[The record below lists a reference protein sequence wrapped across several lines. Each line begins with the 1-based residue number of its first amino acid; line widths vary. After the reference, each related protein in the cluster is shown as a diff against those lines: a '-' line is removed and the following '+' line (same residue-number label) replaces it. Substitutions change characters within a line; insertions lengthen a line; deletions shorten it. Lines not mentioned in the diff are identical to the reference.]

1 MIDDLGFEI
10 SAKVDQALTAIG
22 ELNYQL
28 SKLGDVV
35 AGVTKT
41 VASSQFGQAIKGQV
55 DQVADGF
62 QKMKDA
68 KAAADAAVS
77 KAKANPATYEQ
88 VKERQEQ
95 INNAFMR
102 AKSEVTNLK
111 AQMSQLMIEYRKVS
125 IEQGITSD
133 SAQSVASEYNALGVQ
148 LDAATKKLD
157 RLKQL
162 KRAAK
167 GAIKDTE
174 SSLGGDNVGMF
185 GGLSAAEESM
195 RAAEKLAAAEYQR
208 SLASQTAT
216 QSTNQAATAL
226 RFFSRSAND
235 ATGAVKKNDTFFA
248 QLSRSIKN
256 ITFYRLV
263 RGAIKEIMNAAIQA
277 TQAMAIWSQQFDTGA
292 TGSLASFNDNVSSI
306 ASNMLFMRNAIMAAV
321 EPIISLLTPAFNML
335 ASAIANAFNMLSQ
348 FLSALTGR
356 SFYNKA
362 IKNNVNYAN
371 SLKQGSKAQ
380 KAFLAGFDELE
391 VVQSQSGGSGAG
403 STMGIDPGSMWSQEQ
418 VTPDMEAIVSPLKK
432 AWQDALD
439 NMKSIWDAH
448 KDSLFASAQELFSAI
463 GNLMT
468 TIDISILENFFGEG
482 RVGAQ
487 MFADALWFLDN
498 AMQLLASIINNI
510 LAPAAD
516 GFIQGFSDSLG
527 VIWGIAEDIFGPI
540 LEKIFTLTDY
550 LNKNSDAVQSISQ
563 KIGYVI
569 GVIVPI
575 VGTIELISGAVQVVA
590 GVIGAVIPVISAVV
604 GAIKLVGAA
613 VALVGGPLNM
623 LILVVGAVA
632 LAFIALYKHSET
644 FRNFVNDV
652 GAKIKELVNG
662 FTDAAGAMIS
672 GFIKGIADGIPN
684 AIKEI
689 KQWAK
694 DTINNFKEVL
704 GIHSPSTVFAGFGN
718 NIVQGLV
725 NGIRAF
731 FGKITEV
738 VGDIKEKCDLSKLAK
753 DALQWGKD
761 MIQGFADGITRAKDA
776 VGNAIHTIADKIT
789 GLLHFSRPDE
799 GPLRNYE
806 QWMPDFM
813 RGLANGIDD
822 NSNLVY
828 AATGRLAAGM
838 QSALSVPTLG
848 IGNVNGSVSLDAS
861 SVGEAQMNANQ
872 AMADVFWQGCM
883 AVVQAINNKD
893 MSVSIGDD
901 TIGRAASRYERKQ
914 SVINGGA
921 Y

>member
-1 MIDDLGFEI
+1 MADELGFEI
-10 SAKVDQALTAIG
+10 SAKVDQALTALG
-22 ELNYQL
+22 QLNYQF
-28 SKLGDVV
+28 SKLGDTVSS
-35 AGVTKT
+35 VTKT
-41 VASSQFGQAIKGQV
+41 IASSQFGQAIKGQV

-77 KAKANPATYEQ
+77 KAEANPATYEQ
-88 VKERQEQ
+88 VKERQQQ
-95 INNAFMR
+95 INDAFR
-102 AKSEVTNLK
+102 QAKSEVTNLK
-111 AQMSQLMIEYRKVS
+111 AQMTQLMIEYRNVS
-125 IEQGITSD
+125 AAEGVTSEN
-133 SAQSVASEYNALGVQ
+133 AQATARAYNALGVQ
-148 LDAATKKLD
+148 LDAASAKL
-157 RLKQL
+157 RHLKDLQ
-162 KRAAK
+162 RAAK
-167 GAIKDTE
+167 GAVKDNE
-174 SSLGGDNVGMF
+174 SVLGGDNVGMF

-195 RAAEKLAAAEYQR
+195 RAAEQLAAAEYQR
-208 SLASQTAT
+208 SAASQTAT
-216 QSTNQAATAL
+216 QSTNQASFAL

-263 RGAIKEIMNAAIQA
+263 RGAIKSIMKAAIQA
-277 TQAMAIWSQQFDTGA
+277 TQAMAIWSQQFDIGA

-371 SLKQGSKAQ
+371 SLKSGNKAQ

-391 VVQSQSGGSGAG
+391 VVQSKSGGSGAG
-403 STMGIDPGSMWSQEQ
+403 STMGIDPSSMWSQEQ

-448 KDSLFASAQELFSAI
+448 KDSLFASSQELFSAI
-463 GNLMT
+463 WNLMT

-550 LNKNSDAVQSISQ
+550 LNQNSDAVQSISQ

-575 VGTIELISGAVQVVA
+575 VGTIALISGAVQVVA

-613 VALVGGPLNM
+613 VAIVGGPLNM

-644 FRNFVNDV
+644 FRNFVNGV
-652 GAKIKELVNG
+652 GEGIREMVDG
-662 FTDAAGAMIS
+662 FVEAAGAIID
-672 GFIKGIADGIPN
+672 GFIKGIVEGVPR

-689 KQWAK
+689 VEWAK
-694 DTINNFKEVL
+694 EIPKRFKEQE
-704 GIHSPSTVFAGFGN
+704 GIHSPSTVFAEIGN
-718 NIVQGLV
+718 MLVLGLV

-738 VGDIKEKCDLSKLAK
+738 IGDIKEKCDLSKLAK

-761 MIQGFADGITRAKDA
+761 MIQGFADGISRAKDA

-789 GLLHFSRPDE
+789 ALLHFSRPDE

-848 IGNVNGSVSLDAS
+848 IGNVNGSMTIDAS

-883 AVVQAINNKD
+883 AVVQAINSKD

-901 TIGRAASRYERKQ
+901 IIGRAASRYERKQ

-921 Y
+921 F

>member
-1 MIDDLGFEI
+1 MADELGFEI
-10 SAKVDQALTAIG
+10 SAKVDQALTG
-22 ELNYQL
+22 LGQLNYQF
-28 SKLGDVV
+28 SKLGDTV
-35 AGVTKT
+35 ASVTKAI
-41 VASSQFGQAIKGQV
+41 ASSQFGQAIEGQV

-77 KAKANPATYEQ
+77 KAEANPATYEQ
-88 VKERQEQ
+88 VKERQQQ
-95 INNAFMR
+95 INDAFR
-102 AKSEVTNLK
+102 QAKSEVKNLK
-111 AQMSQLMIEYRKVS
+111 AQMTQLMIEYRNVS
-125 IEQGITSD
+125 AAEGVTSEN
-133 SAQSVASEYNALGVQ
+133 AQATARAYNAIGVQ
-148 LDAATKKLD
+148 LDDARAKL
-157 RLKQL
+157 RHLKNLQ
-162 KRAAK
+162 RAAK
-167 GAIKDTE
+167 GAVKDKE
-174 SSLGGDNVGMF
+174 SVLGGDNVGMF

-216 QSTNQAATAL
+216 QSTNQAAFAL

-263 RGAIKEIMNAAIQA
+263 RGAIKSIMKAAIQA

-391 VVQSQSGGSGAG
+391 VVQSKSGGSGAG

-418 VTPDMEAIVSPLKK
+418 VTPDMEAIVSPLRQ

-448 KDSLFASAQELFSAI
+448 KDSLFASVQELFSAI
-463 GNLMT
+463 WNLMT

-550 LNKNSDAVQSISQ
+550 LNQNSDAVQSISQ

-575 VGTIELISGAVQVVA
+575 VGTIALISGAVQVVA
-590 GVIGAVIPVISAVV
+590 GVIGAVIPVISAVT

-644 FRNFVNDV
+644 FRNFVNSV
-652 GAKIKELVNG
+652 GESIKEMVNG
-662 FTDAAGAMIS
+662 FIDAAGAIID
-672 GFIKGIADGIPN
+672 GFIKGIVEGVPR

-689 KQWAK
+689 VEWAK
-694 DTINNFKEVL
+694 EIPKRFKEQE
-704 GIHSPSTVFAGFGN
+704 GIHSPSTVFAEIGN
-718 NIVQGLV
+718 MLVLGLV

-761 MIQGFADGITRAKDA
+761 MIQGFADGIRNAKEKVGEA
-776 VGNAIHTIADKIT
+776 VHSIADKIT

-848 IGNVNGSVSLDAS
+848 IGNVNGSMTIDAS
-861 SVGEAQMNANQ
+861 SVGEAQMSANQ

-883 AVVQAINNKD
+883 AVVQAINSKD
-893 MSVSIGDD
+893 MYVSIGDD
-901 TIGRAASRYERKQ
+901 VIGRAASRYDRKQ

>member
-1 MIDDLGFEI
+1 MADELGFEI
-10 SAKVDQALTAIG
+10 SAKVDQALTALG
-22 ELNYQL
+22 QLNYQF
-28 SKLGDVV
+28 SKLGDTVSS
-35 AGVTKT
+35 VTKT
-41 VASSQFGQAIKGQV
+41 IASSQFGQAIKGQV
-55 DQVADGF
+55 DQVADSF

-68 KAAADAAVS
+68 KASADAAVS
-77 KAKANPATYEQ
+77 KTKANPATYEQ

-95 INNAFMR
+95 INNAFR
-102 AKSEVTNLK
+102 QAKSEVTNLK
-111 AQMSQLMIEYRKVS
+111 AKMAQLMIEYRKVS

-157 RLKQL
+157 RFKQL
-162 KRAAK
+162 KRAVK
-167 GAIKDTE
+167 GAVKDTE

-195 RAAEKLAAAEYQR
+195 RAAEQLAAAEYQR

-216 QSTNQAATAL
+216 QSTNQASTAL

-263 RGAIKEIMNAAIQA
+263 RGAIKSVMNAAMQA

-391 VVQSQSGGSGAG
+391 VVQSQSGSGAG

-418 VTPDMEAIVSPLKK
+418 VTPDMEAIVSPLKQ

-439 NMKSIWDAH
+439 NMKSIWDSH

-498 AMQLLASIINNI
+498 AMQLLASIINNV

-550 LNKNSDAVQSISQ
+550 LNQNSDAVQSISQ

-569 GVIVPI
+569 GVIAPI
-575 VGTIELISGAVQVVA
+575 VG
-590 GVIGAVIPVISAVV
+590 VIAIVV
-604 GAIKLVGAA
+604 GAITGVIGVIRTAITVITAVKTAIFLVQYA
-613 VALVGGPLNM
+613 VMLVGGPLNAV
-623 LILVVGAVA
+623 ILVVAALGA
-632 LAFIALYKHSET
+632 AFIALYKHSET
-644 FRNFVNDV
+644 FRNFVNGV
-652 GAKIKELVNG
+652 GEGIKEMVNG
-662 FTDAAGAMIS
+662 FIDAAGAIID
-672 GFIKGIADGIPN
+672 GFIKGIVEGVPR
-684 AIKEI
+684 AIKEVV
-689 KQWAK
+689 KWALEIPK
-694 DTINNFKEVL
+694 RFKEQE
-704 GIHSPSTVFAGFGN
+704 GIHSPSTVFAEIGN
-718 NIVQGLV
+718 MLVLGLV

-731 FGKITEV
+731 FGKITDV
-738 VGDIKEKCDLSKLAK
+738 IGDIKKKCDLSSLVES
-753 DALQWGKD
+753 ALKWGKD
-761 MIQGFADGITRAKDA
+761 MIQGFADGISRAKDA
-776 VGNAIHTIADKIT
+776 VGNAIHAVADKIT
-789 GLLHFSRPDE
+789 SLLHFSRPDE
-799 GPLRNYE
+799 GPLHNYE

-838 QSALSVPTLG
+838 QSALSVPALG
-848 IGNVNGSVSLDAS
+848 IGNVNGSVSIDAS
-861 SVGEAQMNANQ
+861 SVGEAQMNSNQ

>member
-1 MIDDLGFEI
+1 MADELGFEI
-10 SAKVDQALTAIG
+10 SAKVDQALTALG
-22 ELNYQL
+22 QLNYQF
-28 SKLGDVV
+28 SKLGDTVSS
-35 AGVTKT
+35 VTKT
-41 VASSQFGQAIKGQV
+41 IASSQFGQAIKGQV

-77 KAKANPATYEQ
+77 KAEANPATYEQ
-88 VKERQEQ
+88 VKERQQQ
-95 INNAFMR
+95 INDAFR
-102 AKSEVTNLK
+102 QAKSEVTNLK
-111 AQMSQLMIEYRKVS
+111 AQMTQLMIEYRNVS
-125 IEQGITSD
+125 AAEGVTSEN
-133 SAQSVASEYNALGVQ
+133 AQATARAYNALGVQ
-148 LDAATKKLD
+148 LDAASAKLSH
-157 RLKQL
+157 LKYLQ
-162 KRAAK
+162 RAAK
-167 GAIKDTE
+167 GAVRDKE
-174 SSLGGDNVGMF
+174 SVLGGDNVGMF

-195 RAAEKLAAAEYQR
+195 RAAEQLAAAEYQR
-208 SLASQTAT
+208 SAASQTAT
-216 QSTNQAATAL
+216 QSTNQAAFAL

-263 RGAIKEIMNAAIQA
+263 RGAIKSIMKAAIQA

-371 SLKQGSKAQ
+371 SLKSGNKAQ

-391 VVQSQSGGSGAG
+391 VVQEKQGKTAG

-516 GFIQGFSDSLG
+516 GFIQGFSASLG

-550 LNKNSDAVQSISQ
+550 LNQNSDAVQSISQ
-563 KIGYVI
+563 KIGYLI

-575 VGTIELISGAVQVVA
+575 VGTIMLISGAVQVVA

-644 FRNFVNDV
+644 FRNFVNGV
-652 GAKIKELVNG
+652 GEGIREMVDG
-662 FTDAAGAMIS
+662 FGEAPGAIID
-672 GFIKGIADGIPN
+672 GFINGIVEGVPL

-689 KQWAK
+689 IEWAK
-694 DTINNFKEVL
+694 EIPKRFKEQE
-704 GIHSPSTVFAGFGN
+704 GIHSPSTVFAEIGN
-718 NIVQGLV
+718 MLVLGLV

-731 FGKITEV
+731 FGKITKV
-738 VGDIKEKCDLSKLAK
+738 VGDIKEKCDLGKLAK

-761 MIQGFADGITRAKDA
+761 MIQGFADGISRAKDV
-776 VGNAIHTIADKIT
+776 VGNAIHTVAGKIT
-789 GLLHFSRPDE
+789 ALLHFSRPDE

-848 IGNVNGSVSLDAS
+848 IGNVNGSMTIDAS

-883 AVVQAINNKD
+883 AVVQAINSKD

-901 TIGRAASRYERKQ
+901 VIGRAASRYERKQ

-921 Y
+921 F

>member
-1 MIDDLGFEI
+1 MADELGFEI
-10 SAKVDQALTAIG
+10 SAKVDQALTALG
-22 ELNYQL
+22 QLNYQF
-28 SKLGDVV
+28 SKLGDTVSR
-35 AGVTKT
+35 VTKT
-41 VASSQFGQAIKGQV
+41 IASSQFGQAIKGQV

-77 KAKANPATYEQ
+77 KAEANPATYEQ
-88 VKERQEQ
+88 VKERQQQ
-95 INNAFMR
+95 INDSFR
-102 AKSEVTNLK
+102 QAKSEVTNLK
-111 AQMSQLMIEYRKVS
+111 AQMTQLMIEYRNVS
-125 IEQGITSD
+125 AAEGVTSEN
-133 SAQSVASEYNALGVQ
+133 AQATARAYNALGVQ
-148 LDAATKKLD
+148 LDAASAKL
-157 RLKQL
+157 RHLKDLQ
-162 KRAAK
+162 RAAK
-167 GAIKDTE
+167 GAVKDNE
-174 SSLGGDNVGMF
+174 SVLGGDNVGMF

-195 RAAEKLAAAEYQR
+195 RAAEQLAAAEYQR
-208 SLASQTAT
+208 SAASQTAT
-216 QSTNQAATAL
+216 QSTNQAAFAL
-226 RFFSRSAND
+226 RFFSQSAND

-263 RGAIKEIMNAAIQA
+263 RAAIKSIMKAAIQA

-321 EPIISLLTPAFNML
+321 EPLISLLTPAFNML

-371 SLKQGSKAQ
+371 SLKSGNKAQ

-391 VVQSQSGGSGAG
+391 VVQEKQGKTAG
-403 STMGIDPGSMWSQEQ
+403 ETLGIDPGSMWSQEQ

-463 GNLMT
+463 WNLMT

-550 LNKNSDAVQSISQ
+550 LNQNSDAVQSISQ
-563 KIGYVI
+563 KIGYLI

-575 VGTIELISGAVQVVA
+575 VGTIALIYGAVQVVT
-590 GVIGAVIPVISAVV
+590 GVIRAVITVISAVV

-613 VALVGGPLNM
+613 VAIVGGPLNM

-644 FRNFVNDV
+644 FRNFVNGV
-652 GAKIKELVNG
+652 GTKIKELVNG
-662 FTDAAGAMIS
+662 FVDAAGAIID
-672 GFIKGIADGIPN
+672 GFIKGIVEGVPR

-689 KQWAK
+689 VEWAK
-694 DTINNFKEVL
+694 EIPKRFKEQE
-704 GIHSPSTVFAGFGN
+704 GIHSPSTVFAEIGN
-718 NIVQGLV
+718 MLVLGLV

-738 VGDIKEKCDLSKLAK
+738 VGDIKEKCDLGKLAK

-761 MIQGFADGITRAKDA
+761 MIQGFADGISKAKDA

-789 GLLHFSRPDE
+789 ALLHFSRPDE

-848 IGNVNGSVSLDAS
+848 IGNVNGSMTIDAS

-883 AVVQAINNKD
+883 AVVQAINSKD

-901 TIGRAASRYERKQ
+901 VIGRAASRYERKQ

>member
-1 MIDDLGFEI
+1 MADELGFEI
-10 SAKVDQALTAIG
+10 SAKVDQALTALG
-22 ELNYQL
+22 QLNYQF
-28 SKLGDVV
+28 SKLGDTVSS
-35 AGVTKT
+35 VTKT
-41 VASSQFGQAIKGQV
+41 IASSQFGQAIKGQV

-77 KAKANPATYEQ
+77 KTKANPATYEQ

-95 INNAFMR
+95 INDAFRR

-111 AQMSQLMIEYRKVS
+111 AQMAQLMIEYRRVS

-157 RLKQL
+157 RFKQL
-162 KRAAK
+162 KRAVK
-167 GAIKDTE
+167 GAVKDTE

-195 RAAEKLAAAEYQR
+195 RAAEQLAAAEYQR

-216 QSTNQAATAL
+216 QSTNQAAFAL
-226 RFFSRSAND
+226 KFFSRSAND

-263 RGAIKEIMNAAIQA
+263 RGAIKAIMNAAIQA

-448 KDSLFASAQELFSAI
+448 KDSLLASAQELFSAI

-468 TIDISILENFFGEG
+468 TIDISFLENFFGEG

-550 LNKNSDAVQSISQ
+550 LNQNSDAVQSISQ

-569 GVIVPI
+569 GVIAPI
-575 VGTIELISGAVQVVA
+575 A
-590 GVIGAVIPVISAVV
+590 GVIAIVV
-604 GAIKLVGAA
+604 GAVTGVISVIRTAITVITAVKTAIFLVQYA
-613 VALVGGPLNM
+613 VMLVGGPLNAV
-623 LILVVGAVA
+623 ILVVAALGA
-632 LAFIALYKHSET
+632 AFIALYKHSET
-644 FRNFVNDV
+644 FRNFVNGV
-652 GAKIKELVNG
+652 GEGIKEMVNG
-662 FTDAAGAMIS
+662 FIDAAGAIID
-672 GFIKGIADGIPN
+672 GFIKGIVEGVPR

-689 KQWAK
+689 VEWAK
-694 DTINNFKEVL
+694 EIPKRFKEQEGV
-704 GIHSPSTVFAGFGN
+704 HSPSTVFAEIGN
-718 NIVQGLV
+718 MLVLGLV

-731 FGKITEV
+731 FGKITDV
-738 VGDIKEKCDLSKLAK
+738 IGDIKKKCDLSSLVES
-753 DALQWGKD
+753 ALKWGKD
-761 MIQGFADGITRAKDA
+761 MIQGFADGITKAKDA
-776 VGNAIHTIADKIT
+776 VGNAIHTVADKIT
-789 GLLHFSRPDE
+789 SLLHFSRPDE
-799 GPLRNYE
+799 GPLRSYE

-838 QSALSVPTLG
+838 QSALSVPALG

>member
-1 MIDDLGFEI
+1 MADELGFEI
-10 SAKVDQALTAIG
+10 SAKVDQALTALG
-22 ELNYQL
+22 QLNYQF
-28 SKLGDVV
+28 SKLGSTVSS
-35 AGVTKT
+35 VTKT
-41 VASSQFGQAIKGQV
+41 IASSQFGQAIKGQV

-77 KAKANPATYEQ
+77 KAEANPATYEQ

-95 INNAFMR
+95 INNAFR
-102 AKSEVTNLK
+102 QAKSEVTNLK
-111 AQMSQLMIEYRKVS
+111 AQMTQLMIEYRNVS
-125 IEQGITSD
+125 AAEGVTSEN
-133 SAQSVASEYNALGVQ
+133 AQATARAYNALGVQ
-148 LDAATKKLD
+148 LDAASAKL
-157 RLKQL
+157 RHLKDLQ
-162 KRAAK
+162 RAAK
-167 GAIKDTE
+167 GAVRDNE
-174 SSLGGDNVGMF
+174 SVLGGDNVGMF

-195 RAAEKLAAAEYQR
+195 RAAEQLAAAEYQR
-208 SLASQTAT
+208 SAASQTAT
-216 QSTNQAATAL
+216 QSTNQAAFAL

-263 RGAIKEIMNAAIQA
+263 RGAIKSIMNAAIKA

-391 VVQSQSGGSGAG
+391 VVQSKSGGSGAG

-463 GNLMT
+463 GNLMA

-550 LNKNSDAVQSISQ
+550 LNQNSDAVQSISQ
-563 KIGYVI
+563 KIGYLI

-575 VGTIELISGAVQVVA
+575 VGTIALISGAVQVVS

-613 VALVGGPLNM
+613 VAIVGGPLNM

-644 FRNFVNDV
+644 FRNFVNGV
-652 GAKIKELVNG
+652 GEGIKEMVNG
-662 FTDAAGAMIS
+662 FIDAAGAIID
-672 GFIKGIADGIPN
+672 GFIKGIVEGVPR

-689 KQWAK
+689 IEWAK
-694 DTINNFKEVL
+694 EIPKRFKEQE
-704 GIHSPSTVFAGFGN
+704 GIHSPSTVFAEIGN
-718 NIVQGLV
+718 MLVLGLV

-731 FGKITEV
+731 FGKITDV
-738 VGDIKEKCDLSKLAK
+738 IGDIKEKCDLSKLAK

-761 MIQGFADGITRAKDA
+761 MIQGFADGISRAKDA
-776 VGNAIHTIADKIT
+776 IGNAIHTVAGKIT
-789 GLLHFSRPDE
+789 ALLHFSRPDE

-848 IGNVNGSVSLDAS
+848 IGNVNGSMTIDAS

-883 AVVQAINNKD
+883 AVVQAINSKD

-901 TIGRAASRYERKQ
+901 VIGRAASRYERKQ

-921 Y
+921 F

>member
-1 MIDDLGFEI
+1 MADELGFEI
-10 SAKVDQALTAIG
+10 SAKVDQALTALG
-22 ELNYQL
+22 QLNYQF
-28 SKLGDVV
+28 SKLGDTV
-35 AGVTKT
+35 ARVTRGI
-41 VASSQFGQAIKGQV
+41 ASSQFGQAIKGQV
-55 DQVADGF
+55 DQVSAGF
-62 QKMKDA
+62 QKVKDA
-68 KAAADAAVS
+68 KASADAAMS
-77 KAKANPATYEQ
+77 RAEANPATYEQ

-95 INNAFMR
+95 INAAFKS

-111 AQMSQLMIEYRKVS
+111 AQMTQLMIEYRKVS
-125 IEQGITSD
+125 VEEGVS
-133 SAQSVASEYNALGVQ
+133 SENAQSVARAYNALGVQ
-148 LDAATKKLD
+148 LDAATKKLS
-157 RLKQL
+157 RLKDLQ
-162 KRAAK
+162 RAAK
-167 GAIKDTE
+167 GAVKDKE
-174 SSLGGDNVGMF
+174 SVLGGDNVGMF
-185 GGLSAAEESM
+185 GGLSAAEQSV
-195 RAAEKLAAAEYQR
+195 RAAEQLAAAEYER
-208 SLASQTAT
+208 SLASQDAAHG
-216 QSTNQAATAL
+216 TNQAASAL
-226 RFFSRSAND
+226 NYFCRSAND

-263 RGAIKEIMNAAIQA
+263 RGAIKSIMNAAIQA
-277 TQAMAIWSQQFDTGA
+277 TNAMAIWSQQFDKGA

-306 ASNMLFMRNAIMAAV
+306 ASNMLYMRNAIMAAA
-321 EPIISLLTPAFNML
+321 EPIIALLTPAFNLL
-335 ASAIANAFNMLSQ
+335 ASAIANAFNVLSQ

-371 SLKQGSKAQ
+371 SLNKSNKAQ
-380 KAFLAGFDELE
+380 KNFLAGFDELE
-391 VVQSQSGGSGAG
+391 VVQQKQG
-403 STMGIDPGSMWSQEQ
+403 STAGETLGVAPGSMWSQEQ
-418 VTPDMEAIVSPLKK
+418 VTPDMEAIVSPIKQ

-448 KDSLFASAQELFSAI
+448 KDSLFASAQELFSAL
-463 GNLMT
+463 GNLIA

-487 MFADALWFLDN
+487 MFADALWLLDN

-510 LAPAAD
+510 LTPAAD

-540 LEKIFTLTDY
+540 LEKIFSLTDY
-550 LNKNSDAVQSISQ
+550 LNQNSDAVQSISE

-569 GVIVPI
+569 GVIASI
-575 VGTIELISGAVQVVA
+575 A
-590 GVIGAVIPVISAVV
+590 GVIAIVV
-604 GAIKLVGAA
+604 GAITGIISVIRTAITVITAIRTAIFLVQYA
-613 VALVGGPLNM
+613 VMLVGGPLNAV
-623 LILVVGAVA
+623 ILVVMALGA
-632 LAFIALYKHSET
+632 AFIALYKHSET
-644 FRNFVNDV
+644 FRNFVNGV
-652 GAKIKELVNG
+652 GEGIKEMVNG
-662 FTDAAGAMIS
+662 FIDAAGAIID
-672 GFIKGIADGIPN
+672 GFIKGIVDGIPN

-689 KQWAK
+689 KEWAH

-704 GIHSPSTVFAGFGN
+704 GIHSPSTVFSDFGN
-718 NIVQGLV
+718 MIIQGLV
-725 NGIRAF
+725 NGIRDF

-738 VGDIKEKCDLSKLAK
+738 IGDIKEKCDLSSLVD

-761 MIQGFADGITRAKDA
+761 MIQGFADGIKNAKDK
-776 VGNAIHTIADKIT
+776 VESAIHTVADKIT

-848 IGNVNGSVSLDAS
+848 IGDVNGSISLDAS
-861 SVGEAQMNANQ
+861 SVGEAQMDANQ

-893 MSVSIGDD
+893 MEVSIGDD
-901 TIGRAASRYERKQ
+901 VIGRAASRYERKQ
-914 SVINGGA
+914 AVIHGGA

>member
-1 MIDDLGFEI
+1 
-10 SAKVDQALTAIG
+10 
-22 ELNYQL
+22 
-28 SKLGDVV
+28 
-35 AGVTKT
+35 
-41 VASSQFGQAIKGQV
+41 
-55 DQVADGF
+55 
-62 QKMKDA
+62 
-68 KAAADAAVS
+68 
-77 KAKANPATYEQ
+77 
-88 VKERQEQ
+88 
-95 INNAFMR
+95 
-102 AKSEVTNLK
+102 
-111 AQMSQLMIEYRKVS
+111 
-125 IEQGITSD
+125 
-133 SAQSVASEYNALGVQ
+133 
-148 LDAATKKLD
+148 
-157 RLKQL
+157 
-162 KRAAK
+162 
-167 GAIKDTE
+167 
-174 SSLGGDNVGMF
+174 
-185 GGLSAAEESM
+185 
-195 RAAEKLAAAEYQR
+195 
-208 SLASQTAT
+208 
-216 QSTNQAATAL
+216 
-226 RFFSRSAND
+226 
-235 ATGAVKKNDTFFA
+235 
-248 QLSRSIKN
+248 
-256 ITFYRLV
+256 
-263 RGAIKEIMNAAIQA
+263 
-277 TQAMAIWSQQFDTGA
+277 
-292 TGSLASFNDNVSSI
+292 
-306 ASNMLFMRNAIMAAV
+306 
-321 EPIISLLTPAFNML
+321 
-335 ASAIANAFNMLSQ
+335 
-348 FLSALTGR
+348 
-356 SFYNKA
+356 
-362 IKNNVNYAN
+362 
-371 SLKQGSKAQ
+371 
-380 KAFLAGFDELE
+380 
-391 VVQSQSGGSGAG
+391 
-403 STMGIDPGSMWSQEQ
+403 
-418 VTPDMEAIVSPLKK
+418 MEAIVSPLRK

-569 GVIVPI
+569 GVIAPI
-575 VGTIELISGAVQVVA
+575 A
-590 GVIGAVIPVISAVV
+590 GVIAIVV
-604 GAIKLVGAA
+604 GAITGVISVIRTAITVITAIRTAIFLVQYA
-613 VALVGGPLNM
+613 VMLVGGPLNM

-662 FTDAAGAMIS
+662 FIDAAGAIIS
-672 GFIKGIADGIPN
+672 GFIKGIVEGIPN

-689 KQWAK
+689 KQWAH

-704 GIHSPSTVFAGFGN
+704 GIHSPSTVFSGFGN
-718 NIVQGLV
+718 MIIQGFV

-731 FGKITEV
+731 FGKITDV
-738 VGDIKEKCDLSKLAK
+738 IGDIKKKCDLSQLAK
-753 DALQWGKD
+753 DALSWGKD
-761 MIQGFADGITRAKDA
+761 MIQGFADGISRAKDA
-776 VGNAIHTIADKIT
+776 VGNAIHTVADKIT
-789 GLLHFSRPDE
+789 SLIHFSRPDE

-838 QSALSVPTLG
+838 QSALSVPSLG
-848 IGNVNGSVSLDAS
+848 IGDVSGSMTLDAS
-861 SVGEAQMNANQ
+861 SVGEAQANANQ

-883 AVVQAINNKD
+883 AVVQAINSKD

-901 TIGRAASRYERKQ
+901 VIGRAASRYDRKQ

-921 Y
+921 F

>member
-1 MIDDLGFEI
+1 MADELGFEI
-10 SAKVDQALTAIG
+10 SAKVDQALTALG
-22 ELNYQL
+22 QLNYQF
-28 SKLGDVV
+28 SKLGDTVSS
-35 AGVTKT
+35 VTKT
-41 VASSQFGQAIKGQV
+41 IASSQFGQAIKGQV

-77 KAKANPATYEQ
+77 KAEANPATYEQ

-95 INNAFMR
+95 INNAFR
-102 AKSEVTNLK
+102 QAKSEVTNLK
-111 AQMSQLMIEYRKVS
+111 AQMTQLMIEYRNVS
-125 IEQGITSD
+125 AAEGVTSENAQATA
-133 SAQSVASEYNALGVQ
+133 SAYNALGEK
-148 LDAATKKLD
+148 LDAASAKL
-157 RLKQL
+157 RHLKDLQ
-162 KRAAK
+162 RAAK
-167 GAIKDTE
+167 GAVRDNE
-174 SSLGGDNVGMF
+174 SVLGGDNVGMF

-195 RAAEKLAAAEYQR
+195 RAAEQLAAAEYQR
-208 SLASQTAT
+208 SAASQTAT
-216 QSTNQAATAL
+216 QSTNQAAFAL

-263 RGAIKEIMNAAIQA
+263 RGAIKSIMKAAIQA

-371 SLKQGSKAQ
+371 SLKSGNKAQ

-391 VVQSQSGGSGAG
+391 VVQEKQGKTAG
-403 STMGIDPGSMWSQEQ
+403 ETLGVDPGSMWSQEQ

-516 GFIQGFSDSLG
+516 GFIQGLSDSLG

-550 LNKNSDAVQSISQ
+550 LNQNSDAVQSISQ
-563 KIGYVI
+563 KIGYLI

-575 VGTIELISGAVQVVA
+575 IGTIMLISGAIKVVV
-590 GVIGAVIPVISAVV
+590 GVIMTAITVITAAKT
-604 GAIKLVGAA
+604 AIMLVSAA
-613 VALVGGPLNM
+613 VAIVGGPLNM

-644 FRNFVNDV
+644 FRNFVNGV
-652 GAKIKELVNG
+652 GEGIKEMVDG
-662 FTDAAGAMIS
+662 FGEAPGAIID
-672 GFIKGIADGIPN
+672 GFINGIVEGVPS

-689 KQWAK
+689 VEWAK
-694 DTINNFKEVL
+694 EIPKRFKEQE
-704 GIHSPSTVFAGFGN
+704 GIHSPSTVFAEIGN
-718 NIVQGLV
+718 MLVLGLV

-731 FGKITEV
+731 FGKITKV
-738 VGDIKEKCDLSKLAK
+738 VGDIKEKCDLGKLAK

-761 MIQGFADGITRAKDA
+761 MIQGFADGIRNAKEKVGEA
-776 VGNAIHTIADKIT
+776 VHSIADKIT
-789 GLLHFSRPDE
+789 ALLHFSRPDE

-848 IGNVNGSVSLDAS
+848 IGNVNGSMTIDAS

-883 AVVQAINNKD
+883 AVVQAINSKD

-901 TIGRAASRYERKQ
+901 VIGRASSRYERKQ

-921 Y
+921 F

>member
-1 MIDDLGFEI
+1 MADELGFEI
-10 SAKVDQALTAIG
+10 SAKVDKALTALG
-22 ELNYQL
+22 QLNYQF
-28 SKLGDVV
+28 SKLGDTVSS
-35 AGVTKT
+35 VTKAI
-41 VASSQFGQAIKGQV
+41 ASSQFGQAIKGQV

-62 QKMKDA
+62 QNMKDA

-77 KAKANPATYEQ
+77 KAEANPATYEQ

-95 INNAFMR
+95 INNAFR
-102 AKSEVTNLK
+102 QAKSEVTNLK
-111 AQMSQLMIEYRKVS
+111 AQMTQLMIEYRNVS
-125 IEQGITSD
+125 AAEGVTSEN
-133 SAQSVASEYNALGVQ
+133 AQDTARAYNALGVQ
-148 LDAATKKLD
+148 LDAASAKL
-157 RLKQL
+157 RHLKDLQ
-162 KRAAK
+162 RAAK
-167 GAIKDTE
+167 GAVRDNE
-174 SSLGGDNVGMF
+174 SVLGGDNVGMF
-185 GGLSAAEESM
+185 GGMSAAEESM
-195 RAAEKLAAAEYQR
+195 RAAEQLAAAEYQR
-208 SLASQTAT
+208 SAASQTAT
-216 QSTNQAATAL
+216 QSTNQAAFAL

-263 RGAIKEIMNAAIQA
+263 RGAIKSIMKAAIQA

-371 SLKQGSKAQ
+371 SLKSGNKAQ

-391 VVQSQSGGSGAG
+391 VVQEKQGKTAG
-403 STMGIDPGSMWSQEQ
+403 STMGIDTGSMWSQEQ

-468 TIDISILENFFGEG
+468 TIDISILENFFSEG

-550 LNKNSDAVQSISQ
+550 LNQNSNAVQSISQ
-563 KIGYVI
+563 KIGYLI

-575 VGTIELISGAVQVVA
+575 VGTIALISGAVQVVA

-604 GAIKLVGAA
+604 CAIKLVGAA

-652 GAKIKELVNG
+652 GAKIEELVNG
-662 FTDAAGAMIS
+662 FVDAAGSMIS
-672 GFIKGIADGIPN
+672 GFIKGITDGIPN

-704 GIHSPSTVFAGFGN
+704 GIHSPSTVFSGFGN

-731 FGKITEV
+731 FGKITDV
-738 VGDIKEKCDLSKLAK
+738 IGDIKEKCDLSKLAK

-761 MIQGFADGITRAKDA
+761 MIQGLADGISRAKDA

-848 IGNVNGSVSLDAS
+848 IGNVNGSMTIDAS

-883 AVVQAINNKD
+883 AVVQAINSKD

-901 TIGRAASRYERKQ
+901 VIGRAASRYERKQ

-921 Y
+921 F

>member
-1 MIDDLGFEI
+1 MADELGFEI

-22 ELNYQL
+22 QLNYQF
-28 SKLGDVV
+28 SKLVDTVSS
-35 AGVTKT
+35 VTKT
-41 VASSQFGQAIKGQV
+41 IASSQFGQSIKGQV
-55 DQVADGF
+55 DQISDSF
-62 QKMKDA
+62 KKMKDA

-77 KAKANPATYEQ
+77 KAKANPVTYEQ

-95 INNAFMR
+95 INNAFR
-102 AKSEVTNLK
+102 QAKSEVTNLK
-111 AQMSQLMIEYRKVS
+111 AQMTQLMIEYRNVS
-125 IEQGITSD
+125 AAEGVTSENAQATA
-133 SAQSVASEYNALGVQ
+133 SAYNALGVQ
-148 LDAATKKLD
+148 LDAASAKL
-157 RLKQL
+157 RYLKELQ
-162 KRAAK
+162 RAAK
-167 GAIKDTE
+167 GAVKDNE
-174 SSLGGDNVGMF
+174 SVLGGDNVGMF

-195 RAAEKLAAAEYQR
+195 RAAEQLAAAEYQR
-208 SLASQTAT
+208 SAASQTAT
-216 QSTNQAATAL
+216 QSTNQAAFAL

-263 RGAIKEIMNAAIQA
+263 RGAIKSIMKAAIQA

-391 VVQSQSGGSGAG
+391 VVQSKSGGSGAG

-463 GNLMT
+463 WNLMT

-516 GFIQGFSDSLG
+516 GFIQGFSASLG

-550 LNKNSDAVQSISQ
+550 LNQNSDAVQSISQ
-563 KIGYVI
+563 KIGYLI

-575 VGTIELISGAVQVVA
+575 VGTIALISGAVQVVA

-644 FRNFVNDV
+644 FRNFVNGV
-652 GAKIKELVNG
+652 GDGIREMVNG
-662 FTDAAGAMIS
+662 FIDAAGAIID
-672 GFIKGIADGIPN
+672 GFIKGIVEGVPR

-689 KQWAK
+689 VEWAK
-694 DTINNFKEVL
+694 EIPKRFKEQE
-704 GIHSPSTVFAGFGN
+704 GIHSPSTVFAEIGN
-718 NIVQGLV
+718 MLVLGLV

-731 FGKITEV
+731 FGKITKV

-761 MIQGFADGITRAKDA
+761 MIQGFADGISRAKDA

-789 GLLHFSRPDE
+789 ALLHFSRPDE

-848 IGNVNGSVSLDAS
+848 IGNVNGSMTIDAS

-883 AVVQAINNKD
+883 AVVQAINSKD

-901 TIGRAASRYERKQ
+901 IIGRAASRYERKQ

-921 Y
+921 F

>member
-1 MIDDLGFEI
+1 MADELGFEI
-10 SAKVDQALTAIG
+10 SAKVDQALTALG
-22 ELNYQL
+22 QLNYQF
-28 SKLGDVV
+28 SKLGDTVSS
-35 AGVTKT
+35 VTKT
-41 VASSQFGQAIKGQV
+41 IASSQFGQAIKGQV

-77 KAKANPATYEQ
+77 KAEANPATYEQ
-88 VKERQEQ
+88 VKERQQQ
-95 INNAFMR
+95 INDAFR
-102 AKSEVTNLK
+102 QAKSEVTNLK
-111 AQMSQLMIEYRKVS
+111 AQMTQLMIEYRNVS
-125 IEQGITSD
+125 AAEGVTSEN
-133 SAQSVASEYNALGVQ
+133 AQATARAYNALGVQ
-148 LDAATKKLD
+148 LDAAIAKL
-157 RLKQL
+157 RHLKDLQ
-162 KRAAK
+162 RAAK
-167 GAIKDTE
+167 GAVKDNE
-174 SSLGGDNVGMF
+174 SVLGGDNVGMF

-195 RAAEKLAAAEYQR
+195 RAAEQLAAAEYQR
-208 SLASQTAT
+208 SAASQTAT
-216 QSTNQAATAL
+216 QSTNQAAFAL

-256 ITFYRLV
+256 IMFYRLV
-263 RGAIKEIMNAAIQA
+263 RGAIKSIMKAAIQA

-292 TGSLASFNDNVSSI
+292 TGSLASFNDNGSSI

-391 VVQSQSGGSGAG
+391 VVQSKSGGSGAG

-550 LNKNSDAVQSISQ
+550 LNQNSDAVQSISQ
-563 KIGYVI
+563 KIGYLI

-575 VGTIELISGAVQVVA
+575 IGTIALISGAVQVVA

-644 FRNFVNDV
+644 FRNFVNGV
-652 GAKIKELVNG
+652 GEGINEMVNG
-662 FTDAAGAMIS
+662 FIDAAGAIID
-672 GFIKGIADGIPN
+672 GFIKGIVEGVPR

-689 KQWAK
+689 VEWAK
-694 DTINNFKEVL
+694 EIPKRFKEQE
-704 GIHSPSTVFAGFGN
+704 GIHSPSTVFAEIGN
-718 NIVQGLV
+718 MLVLGLV

-761 MIQGFADGITRAKDA
+761 MIQGFADGISRAKDA

-789 GLLHFSRPDE
+789 ALLHFSRPDE

-848 IGNVNGSVSLDAS
+848 IGNVNGSMTIDAS

-883 AVVQAINNKD
+883 AVVQAINSKD

-901 TIGRAASRYERKQ
+901 VIGRAASRYERKQ